1 MMKMQI
7 VCNKEGFVAEVKKE
21 QILDNFINV
30 LLFIIAVYLLF
41 SVFNSFENFEIFPF
55 QVFSTV
61 FISILMQ
68 ALPFMLVGAFLS
80 SIMNIFIPDEFIVKI
95 FPEKHGL
102 GFITA
107 LFAGLLFPVCE
118 CAIVPVMTGLVKK
131 GVSLPIAIT
140 FMLAAPIINPIVII
154 STLYA
159 FPGRPE
165 IAFYRVIFGL
175 GIAIMIGIFL
185 MIDGKSYDVF
195 LDEKKHD
202 NYHEHGECGH
212 GCCHCNDFKKE
223 NLSMGKRIEEL
234 FLHTGEEFFNVGK
247 YLIIGAFITSIV
259 QVVLPK
265 SVFLKLGGEVGT
277 SLFIMMMT
285 AFIFSSCSTS
295 DAFIARSFSNKF
307 SMGAVMGFL
316 VFGPMMDIKNIL
328 MLSENF
334 KKAFILKLL
343 ILITVFNFI
352 VLYFFAFIF

>member
-1 MMKMQI
+1 
-7 VCNKEGFVAEVKKE
+7 
-21 QILDNFINV
+21 
-30 LLFIIAVYLLF
+30 
-41 SVFNSFENFEIFPF
+41 
-55 QVFSTV
+55 
-61 FISILMQ
+61 MQ

-80 SIMNIFIPDEFIVKI
+80 SVMHVFIPDEFIVKV

-107 LFAGLLFPVCE
+107 LFSGILFPVCE
-118 CAIVPVMTGLVKK
+118 CAIVPVMTRLVKK
-131 GVSLPIAIT
+131 GVPLPIAIT
-140 FMLAAPIINPIVII
+140 FMLAAPIINPIVIV

-165 IAFYRVIFGL
+165 IAIYRVIFGL
-175 GIAIMIGIFL
+175 GIALMIGIFL
-185 MIDGKSYDVF
+185 MIYGKSDDVF
-195 LDEKKHD
+195 LDEIEYNSDH
-202 NYHEHGECGH
+202 HECNH
-212 GCCHCNDFKKE
+212 GCCHCTDLKKE
-223 NLSMGKRIEEL
+223 KLPLGKRIETL

-265 SVFLKLGGEVGT
+265 SVFLKLGGQAGI

-285 AFIFSSCSTS
+285 AFIFSACSTS

-307 SMGAVMGFL
+307 STGAVMGFL

-343 ILITVFNFI
+343 LLITGFNFI
-352 VLYFFAFIF
+352 VLYIFSFIF